1 MNKKIIIGS
10 VVAASVILGTFTT
23 VSLLSSNDVNN
34 QNVQVQ
40 DNSYSNNV
48 ESEQVKRIDIEG
60 NFMFGSEPTLE
71 FLTKD
76 ADIIAIVSVNDLNSY
91 ITGRDIYTNINFNV
105 KELIKSDSSRI
116 TQDHLTV
123 KQIGG
128 KVTVEEMR
136 KNLSAEDLAKYGID
150 ENESA
155 RSIVYFDTS
164 KGLLD
169 IKKSKEYLV
178 FLNYEDDGTLMFNS
192 LSYGIR
198 EIQNNK
204 VFDYDTQKY
213 VENELLK

>member
-116 TQDHLTV
+116 TQDRLTV

-150 ENESA
+150 KNESA